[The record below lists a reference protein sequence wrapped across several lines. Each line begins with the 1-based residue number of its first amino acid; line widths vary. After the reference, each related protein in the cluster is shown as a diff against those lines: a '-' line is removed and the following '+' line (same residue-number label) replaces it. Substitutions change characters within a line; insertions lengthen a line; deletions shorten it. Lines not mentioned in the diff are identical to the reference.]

1 MMKKKL
7 VVLLLVASMVM
18 ITLAG
23 CGSTSSSDDSSDVTK
38 VGFIYVGPADD
49 GGWTEVHDNGR
60 AAMEEYF
67 DGQVETFTKE
77 NVSEEKSDVLAACDE
92 MVDQGCSIIFAT
104 SFGFM
109 DGVVE
114 AAEKYPDVKFEHATG
129 YETADNLGTYF
140 GRMYEARY
148 LAGIVAGMTTTTNEI
163 AYVAA
168 FPIPEV
174 VRGIDA
180 FALGVKSV
188 NPDAK
193 INVSWTKTWY
203 DPATEKA
210 AAEALINQGCDVTA
224 QHQDSTATMEAA
236 KEAGILSIGYD
247 LSAAD
252 AMPDV
257 YMTAPV
263 FDFSQYY
270 IDAVQS
276 VIDGTW
282 TNEQYWGHM
291 SEGIV
296 SLDALTDNVPNKDE
310 VQAEVDTA
318 TEAIND
324 GSLFVFSGEIK
335 DQTGTVK
342 VADGEEMSDAD
353 MLSLDWFVDNVV
365 GTIQ

>member
-1 MMKKKL
+1 MSI
-7 VVLLLVASMVM
+7 VLMTFS
-18 ITLAG
+18 G
-23 CGSTSSSDDSSDVTK
+23 CGSSNATENDPDVTK
-38 VGFIYVGPADD
+38 VGFIYVGPVDD

-67 DGQVETFTKE
+67 DGQVETYTKE
-77 NVSEEKSDVLAACDE
+77 NVSEEKSEVIETCDE

-109 DGVVE
+109 DGILE
-114 AAEKYPDVKFEHATG
+114 AAEKYPDVKFEQASG
-129 YETADNLGTYF
+129 YQTTANVGTYF

-148 LAGIVAGMTTTTNEI
+148 LAGIVAGMTTTSNEI

-168 FPIPEV
+168 FPISEV
-174 VRGIDA
+174 VREIDA

-193 INVSWTKTWY
+193 VNVSWTKTWY

-210 AAEALINQGCDVTA
+210 AAEALISQGCDITA
-224 QHQDSTATMEAA
+224 QTQDSTATMEAA
-236 KEAGILSIGYD
+236 KEAGVLSIGYS

-252 AMPDV
+252 VMPDV
-257 YMTAPV
+257 YMTAPL
-263 FDFSQYY
+263 FDFSEYY
-270 IDAVQS
+270 TEAVQS

-291 SEGIV
+291 SEGVV
-296 SLDALTDNVPNKDE
+296 SLDALTDNVPDKAE
-310 VQAEVDTA
+310 VQAAVDEATA
-318 TEAIND
+318 GIND

-335 DQTGTVK
+335 DQTGTIR
-342 VADGEEMSDAD
+342 VAADEQMSDAE
-353 MLSLDWFVDNVV
+353 MLTLNWFVNNIS
-365 GTIQ
+365 GSIE

>member
-1 MMKKKL
+1 MTKKIMF
-7 VVLLLVASMVM
+7 LLLIVSTVI
-18 ITLAG
+18 ITLVG
-23 CGSTSSSDDSSDVTK
+23 CDSSSSTDDSSDVTN
-38 VGFIYVGPADD
+38 VGFIYVGPVDD

-60 AAMEEYF
+60 AAMETSF
-67 DGQVETFTKE
+67 DGQVKTYTKE
-77 NVSEEKSDVLAACDE
+77 NVSEEKSEVLAACDE

-109 DGVVE
+109 DGILE
-114 AAEKYPDVKFEHATG
+114 AAEKYPDVKFEQASG
-129 YETADNLGTYF
+129 YETMDNVGTYF

-148 LAGIVAGMTTTTNEI
+148 LAGIVAGMATTSNEI

-174 VRGIDA
+174 VREIDA
-180 FALGVKSV
+180 FALGVKAV

-193 INVSWTKTWY
+193 VNVSWTKTWY

-224 QHQDSTATMEAA
+224 QTQDSTATMEAA
-236 KEAGILSIGYD
+236 KEAGVLSIGYS

-252 AMPDV
+252 TMPDV
-257 YMTAPV
+257 YMTAPL

-270 IDAVQS
+270 TDTVQS

-296 SLDALTDNVPNKDE
+296 SLDTLTDNVPNKDE
-310 VQAEVDTA
+310 VQAKVDTA
-318 TEAIND
+318 TAAIND
-324 GSLFVFSGEIK
+324 GTLFVFSGEIK
-335 DQTGTVK
+335 DQTGTVRVK
-342 VADGEEMSDAD
+342 KGEQLSDAD
-353 MLSLDWFVDNVV
+353 MLSLDWFVGNIA
-365 GTIQ
+365 GTIE